1 MMVELAWFCLACLAA
16 VFADRVVKLAMP
28 SRRNPSALV
37 ARLPVPAA
45 ALALATALLLSLV
58 VLPHGDPLLASGLG
72 LALGG
77 ATGNFI
83 DAATEGCVLDPLRL
97 PGISAL
103 NIADIALVSGTLVA
117 FCGMLL

>member
-1 MMVELAWFCLACLAA
+1 
-16 VFADRVVKLAMP
+16 MP
-28 SRRNPSALV
+28 AT
-37 ARLPVPAA
+37 

-72 LALGG
+72 PALGP

-83 DAATEGCVLDPLRL
+83 DAVTEGCVLDPLRL

-103 NIADIALVSGTLVA
+103 EPRRHCALVGGTLLV